1 MWQILVKKL
10 AVPNL
15 KTGGARQAAVATQPM
30 DVWKYC
36 QRKSGSPYP
45 DFSNESTFLWVQAIL
60 KAEEARKV
68 KLSCFKGIV
77 HPTHFQKQ
85 VGWGTWLDH
94 TYLKLS
100 LVHSPALV
108 MNASHNFSNAS
119 LSLKLQRH
127 IALSFID

>member
-60 KAEEARKV
+60 KAQEACKV
-68 KLSCFKGIV
+68 KLSCFEGIET
-77 HPTHFQKQ
+77 PTDIH
-85 VGWGTWLDH
+85 GSWGTWLTH
-94 TYLKLS
+94 ANESTL
-100 LVHSPALV
+100 PE
-108 MNASHNFSNAS
+108 
-119 LSLKLQRH
+119 
-127 IALSFID
+127 